1 MKTILNYLPFSE
13 HEFKNVIATMITFLL
28 LGLLIRV
35 YEVVLVSQNF
45 TLPEGSFMIYLKAL
59 VPDLFLFSFW
69 AVVLILFWALL
80 TKVIPN
86 YASKNIKA
94 LIVLFIII
102 YITLIQYFGEV
113 LVLLGADFWA
123 YEFTEISDTVSTSVS
138 FGFNEIAPL
147 IFFPLMFIY
156 GTKSLRKLQLSD
168 FFQNMFL
175 IVIAICGLLSFL
187 TYPSKDDHELELTYA
202 LSVNKA
208 SYFFGETASHLLS
221 KLTNEEY
228 TGAEYPFMKEPDTED
243 VLGPLLNKPDNPP
256 NFVFIIVE
264 GLGGTVVNPNASY
277 GGFTPFLDSLSSES
291 LYWTHFLA
299 TSGRSFNA
307 QPSIFGSLPYGNSGF
322 MDLGYRMPEHHSL
335 ISILDDSGYQ
345 TSYFGGYDTT
355 FDNLDLF
362 LERQGIDLLVNS
374 SRFPDTYQRMDEIEG
389 GFSWG
394 YSDHDLY
401 DFAFTFLDDFS
412 NNEPRLD
419 IFFSLN
425 FHEPFII
432 PNTDRF
438 DRLYEQRLQRL
449 KLSEEDMQ
457 TYRDHPELFKAL
469 LYTDDSIR
477 QLIEGYKQRQDFD
490 NTIFIITGDHRMVPI
505 PHRDRIDRYYVPFM
519 IYSPLL
525 KESKQF
531 KGVSSHLDVAPTL
544 TAYLSANFENEINI
558 PDQVHWLGSE
568 LSTSEEFVS
577 NKKIP
582 FMRTK
587 NNMADY
593 LSGEYFVSDNRL
605 YKLFEGMLLGEINDP
620 NLKDRIYQEFEAFKR
635 TNRYVTTENKLIE
648 LNETQE
654 REFLQLN
661 NEIQFLRD
669 KNLTE
674 LNNSELF
681 YIARDSAFNSNY
693 EYAQILL
700 RHVLRRSPNFHDA
713 RLLHGRTMAW
723 SGDYDNA
730 ISQFKEV
737 MKRAPDYQDTYS
749 ALSDVFYWQGMQEK
763 SLEHAEIGLA
773 IDNTYLPLIY
783 RKARSFYM
791 LGRKDSAKFWIN
803 KGLNLDPDNTNL
815 RDLQVQ
821 LSEN

>member
-1 MKTILNYLPFSE
+1 
-13 HEFKNVIATMITFLL
+13 MIVF
-28 LGLLIRV
+28 
-35 YEVVLVSQNF
+35 
-45 TLPEGSFMIYLKAL
+45 
-59 VPDLFLFSFW
+59 
-69 AVVLILFWALL
+69 
-80 TKVIPN
+80 
-86 YASKNIKA
+86 
-94 LIVLFIII
+94 
-102 YITLIQYFGEV
+102 
-113 LVLLGADFWA
+113 
-123 YEFTEISDTVSTSVS
+123 
-138 FGFNEIAPL
+138 PL
-147 IFFPLMFIY
+147 IFIY
-156 GTKSLRKLQLSD
+156 GSKALRKLQVSD
-168 FFQNMFL
+168 AFQNGFL
-175 IVIAICGLLSFL
+175 IVLSLCALLSFL
-187 TYPSKDDHELELTYA
+187 TYPSKQNHELELTYA

-208 SYFFGETASHLLS
+208 SYFFGETAGFLLS
-221 KLTNEEY
+221 KLTKEDYAGEEY
-228 TGAEYPFMKEPDTED
+228 PLMKEPDTED
-243 VLGPLLNKPDNPP
+243 ILGPLMNKPDRLP

-299 TSGRSFNA
+299 TSGRSFSA

-335 ISILDDSGYQ
+335 ISILDNSGYQ
-345 TSYFGGYDTT
+345 TSYFGGYDTS
-355 FDNLDLF
+355 FDNLDIF
-362 LERQGIDLLVNS
+362 LERQEIDLLINS
-374 SRFPDTYQRMDEIEG
+374 SRFPNSYQRMDEIEG

-394 YSDHDLY
+394 YADHDLY
-401 DFAFTFLDDFS
+401 NFAFTFLDDF
-412 NNEPRLD
+412 NNTEPRLD

-432 PNTDRF
+432 PDTEKF
-438 DRLYEQRLQRL
+438 DRLYEQQLSAL
-449 KLSEEDMQ
+449 KLPEEDKQM
-457 TYRDHPELFKAL
+457 YRDQPELFKAL

-477 QLIEGYKQRQDFD
+477 QLIDRYKQREDFD

-525 KESKQF
+525 KESKQI
-531 KGVSSHLDVAPTL
+531 KGVSSHLDIAPTL
-544 TAYLSANFENEINI
+544 TAYLSANFGNEIMI
-558 PDQVHWLGSE
+558 PDQVHWLGNE

-605 YKLFEGMLLGEINDP
+605 YRLHEGMLLGEIND
-620 NLKDRIYQEFEAFKR
+620 NELKDRVYKEFEDFKR
-635 TNRYVTTENKLIE
+635 INDYVTADNRLIE
-648 LNETQE
+648 LNETQK
-654 REFLQLN
+654 REFEKLN

-681 YIARDSAFNSNY
+681 QMARDSAFSSNY
-693 EYAQILL
+693 EYSQIML
-700 RHVLRRSPNFHDA
+700 RHVLRRSPNYHDA
-713 RLLHGRTMAW
+713 RLLYGRTLAW

-730 ISQFKEV
+730 ISKFEEV
-737 MKRAPDYQDTYS
+737 VERAPNYQDTYN
-749 ALSDVFYWQGMQEK
+749 ALSDVYYWQGMHEK
-763 SLEHAEIGLA
+763 SLEYAELGFK
-773 IDNTYLPLIY
+773 IDESYLPLIF

-791 LGRKDSAKFWIN
+791 LGRTDRAKFWIN
-803 KGLNLDPDNTNL
+803 YGLKLDPDNTNL